1 MGGHKDPV
9 LPSLP
14 HSPKKSVIIDAL
26 SLEVNETDKKA
37 TTGLY
42 YAQPKKVTIINI
54 NFMSFEKKHLV
65 KGEMKSSQD
74 CKYKLT

>member
-42 YAQPKKVTIINI
+42 QPKKVTIKVCIQMNVP
-54 NFMSFEKKHLV
+54 L
-65 KGEMKSSQD
+65 
-74 CKYKLT
+74 